1 MENREEQSSEAEQ
14 PQETIA
20 QSHRSDARRVATR
33 VLSALAV
40 FAVALLVGLFIAFLS
55 ERAQLEGRVV
65 RGVEVEGIALQGL
78 AQADL
83 PRALT
88 PLRNRLNARKV
99 TLTHGERILETR
111 CSSLGFRLN
120 LDALVVQALARGRRG
135 SFFTQFAS
143 FTRSLF
149 SPSQLS
155 PQVVVDEHELVE
167 ALGAWTSA
175 FLSPPVEPSLSYEKQ
190 LRVKYS
196 APGETA
202 NVPALRALLLEK
214 LLRSAD
220 PIALE
225 LPTNQIDPKI
235 DRATVDEQAGQARLL
250 LSAPIVVYDEE
261 TSLNARLT
269 TSDLGNALSSELK
282 DSPAELSI
290 QLDAEKIRQSLGG
303 FLAEVERE
311 VKDASFEVD
320 SRGRVTVVPSEPGV
334 KVDELLLVQR
344 ILELGEKSPRKVAVP
359 KVSLAPRR
367 TTAQAEA
374 LGITGL
380 VSTFTTYHACCQPRV
395 DNIHAVAE
403 KIDGEVVP
411 PGETFSLNDFLGPR
425 IGNSDYKSAPTIVH
439 GEMQETTGGGI
450 SQFATTFFNA
460 LLDGGYAIVQ
470 RQPHSFYFTR
480 YPEGHEAT
488 ISFPAPDLIFK
499 NDTDAGVLIKTQFSG
514 TFIKVSLYGDNGGRK
529 SFRHKSKRY
538 NYVKPPIEY
547 EADPEMDPEKQKR
560 LRAGQTGWSLVVSR
574 TIVFPDK
581 SEKKE
586 QREVVYNPRPELIR
600 THPCNIPEGEK
611 GHTGEKCP
619 EPERDEREEVL
630 SEDEYFE
637 TVPNRPAPREGLE
650 ILDSPSV
657 EEDGD

>member
-1 MENREEQSSEAEQ
+1 MENREEQGSEAEQ
-14 PQETIA
+14 PQEMIA
-20 QSHRSDARRVATR
+20 QSRRRDGRRVATR
-33 VLSALAV
+33 ALSALAV
-40 FAVALLVGLFIAFLS
+40 LVVALLVGLFIGFLG
-55 ERAQLEGRVV
+55 ERAKLQGRVA
-65 RGVEVEGIALQGL
+65 RGVEAEGIALQGL
-78 AQADL
+78 TQADL
-83 PRALT
+83 PLALS
-88 PLRNRLNARKV
+88 PLKNRLNARKV
-99 TLTHGERILETR
+99 TLTHGERVLETT
-111 CSSLGFRLN
+111 SLSLGFGLN
-120 LDALVVQALARGRRG
+120 LDALVVQALAQGRRG
-135 SFFTQFAS
+135 SLLTQFLFFA
-143 FTRSLF
+143 RSLF
-149 SPSQLS
+149 SPSQLL
-155 PQVVVDEHELVE
+155 PQVMVDEKELVV
-167 ALGAWTSA
+167 ALEAWTSA
-175 FLSPPVEPSLSYEKQ
+175 FLSPPVEPSLSYVGQ
-190 LRVKYS
+190 LQVNYS

-202 NVPALRALLLEK
+202 NVPALRALLMER
-214 LLRSAD
+214 LLGSAE

-225 LPTNQIDPKI
+225 LPTTHIDPKI
-235 DRATVDEQAGQARLL
+235 DRATVDERAEQARLL
-250 LSAPIVVYDEE
+250 LSAPVIVFDEE
-261 TSLNARLT
+261 TSAEARLK
-269 TSDLGNALSSELK
+269 TSDLGNALSSELIG
-282 DSPAELSI
+282 SPAELSI
-290 QLDAEKIRQSLGG
+290 RLDAEKIRASLGG
-303 FLAEVERE
+303 FLAEVERK

-320 SRGRVTVVPSEPGV
+320 SRGKVTIVPSEPGV
-334 KVDELLLVQR
+334 RVDELLLVER
-344 ILELGEKSPRKVAVP
+344 LLELGKKPSRKVAAP
-359 KVSLAPRR
+359 KVGLQPRR
-367 TTAQAEA
+367 ATAQAEA

-380 VSTFTTYHACCQPRV
+380 VSTFTTYHECCQPRV

-403 KIDGEVVP
+403 KIDGVVVP

-637 TVPNRPAPREGLE
+637 TVRTRPALREDSE